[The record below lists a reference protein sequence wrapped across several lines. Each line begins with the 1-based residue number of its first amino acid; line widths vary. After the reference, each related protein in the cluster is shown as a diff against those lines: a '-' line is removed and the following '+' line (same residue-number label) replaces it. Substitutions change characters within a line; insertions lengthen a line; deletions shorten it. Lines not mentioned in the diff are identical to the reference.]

1 MLLVLSVKDASAKAD
16 QWRFAVCYEAADIRT
31 LATKCC
37 HVVTGRKDG
46 VSVLLVQESGRKFG
60 KRLA

>member
-37 HVVTGRKDG
+37 YVVAGRKDG

-60 KRLA
+60 RRLA